1 VTQGRVGCSGGD
13 FLAQE
18 RGSRHCSISFY
29 GTTNGV
35 SWGKEWVGAGHAVT
49 KRRRRVGGGLAWDGP
64 VATWRVGDGH
74 GAVSAA
80 HGSGGAGQMS
90 AAVRRVRGI
99 GGSSAWADLVTAA
112 GPPWASRPGVARDEQ
127 CYFTLI
133 QINSI

>member
-1 VTQGRVGCSGGD
+1 VVIFLHRKEGVVGAPSVSM
-13 FLAQE
+13 AQRTVSHGE
-18 RGSRHCSISFY
+18 R
-29 GTTNGV
+29 NG
-35 SWGKEWVGAGHAVT
+35 WGAGHAVT

-64 VATWRVGDGH
+64 VATWRVGEGH

-80 HGSGGAGQMS
+80 RGSGGAGQMS